1 MSVEEYWDKI
11 NHASAKVSSLIN
23 SYWHEHSN
31 WSSWQFWII
40 LACLIFPL
48 IVLLIKLDKEKALQI
63 LFFGYTVHMLWTY
76 TEIILIRLGYM
87 DHHYFL
93 LPFLPQAIGITS
105 SLLPVSFMLLY
116 QYCIKHEKNYLL
128 WTIVLSAVIAFVFV
142 PIEKKI
148 GFLAMLKGL
157 NNFHIFLIDVIN
169 TIIAYGLTK
178 FFITFYQN
186 RKKPSSS

>member
-1 MSVEEYWDKI
+1 MSVEEYWNKI
-11 NHASAKVSSLIN
+11 NHASEKVSSLIS
-23 SYWHEHSN
+23 SYWHEHSD

-40 LACLIFPL
+40 LAFLILPL
-48 IVLLIKLDKEKALQI
+48 IVLLIKLDKEKSLQV

-76 TEIILIRLGYM
+76 LEIVLIRLGYM

-105 SLLPVSFMLLY
+105 SLLPVTFMLLY
-116 QYCIKHEKNYLL
+116 QYCLKHNKNFLI

-148 GFLAMLKGL
+148 GFLAILKGF
-157 NNFHIFLIDVIN
+157 NNFHIFLIDIVN
-169 TIIAYGLTK
+169 SMIAYGLTK
-178 FFITFYQN
+178 FFIAFYKHD
-186 RKKPSSS
+186 RK